1 MAVPK
6 FYEFFGS
13 FLRAIEDGEI
23 HKAKDVYKAIAADMK
38 LSEEDMAEQLP
49 SQRQATYINRIN
61 WARTY
66 LDRAGLIRTPAR
78 GQYQI
83 TEEGKRVLAANVP
96 IDLNY
101 LDRYEAF
108 RKFHSANAASTS
120 RTKQAEM
127 TQKEEEEKTPTEI
140 MDMAFEKVN
149 ASLASELMDM
159 VMGLEPTEF
168 ETLVVKLLLKM
179 GYGYGIDDAGRV
191 TRATGDGGIDGIIK
205 EDQLGFNNI
214 YIQAKKWS
222 ADHKVSRP
230 EVQKFAGAL
239 QGEKATK
246 GLFITTTEFTKDAQ
260 EFAANLLGSNI
271 VLIDG
276 TQLTKLMIKYNLGVA
291 VERTFEVKRI
301 DSDFFSED
309 L

>member
-13 FLRAIEDGEI
+13 FLRAVDDGKV
-23 HKAKDVYKAIAADMK
+23 HKSKDVQKAIAVDMN

-49 SQRQATYINRIN
+49 SQRQATYVNRIM

-66 LDRAGLIRTPAR
+66 LDKAGLISTPTR
-78 GQYQI
+78 GHYQI
-83 TEEGKRVLAANVP
+83 TDEGLKALRSGVT

-101 LDRYEAF
+101 LDRYESF
-108 RKFHSANAASTS
+108 RQFHTVNPTG
-120 RTKQAEM
+120 TKQIVSAE
-127 TQKEEEEKTPTEI
+127 QQDDEEKTPTEI
-140 MDMAFEKVN
+140 MNAAFNKMN
-149 ASLASELMDM
+149 ASLAGELMDM

-179 GYGYGIDDAGRV
+179 GYGYGIEDAGKV

-260 EFAANLLGSNI
+260 DFAANLLGSNI

-276 TQLTKLMIKYNLGVA
+276 NQLTKLMIKYNLGVA
-291 VERTFEVKRI
+291 VEQTFEVKRI

>member
-13 FLRAIEDGEI
+13 FLRALSDEKVHESKEVQKSIV
-23 HKAKDVYKAIAADMK
+23 KDMS
-38 LSEEDMAEQLP
+38 LTEEDMAEQLP
-49 SQRQATYINRIN
+49 SQRQATYVNRIN

-66 LDRAGLIRTPAR
+66 LDRAGLITTPSR
-78 GQYQI
+78 GHYLI
-83 TEEGKRVLAANVP
+83 TGEGLKALKSGET
-96 IDLNY
+96 IDLKY
-101 LDRYEAF
+101 LDKYEAF
-108 RKFHSANAASTS
+108 RKFHPSSSGEEKKPPISDN
-120 RTKQAEM
+120 Q
-127 TQKEEEEKTPTEI
+127 QEEEEKTPTE
-140 MDMAFEKVN
+140 MMSAAFEKMN
-149 ASLASELMDM
+149 ASLAGELMDM

-179 GYGYGIDDAGRV
+179 GYGYGIEDAGKV
-191 TRATGDGGIDGIIK
+191 TKATGDGGIDGIIK
-205 EDQLGFNNI
+205 EDHLGFNNI

-222 ADHKVSRP
+222 SDHKVSRP

-246 GLFITTTEFTKDAQ
+246 GLFITTTEFTKDALD
-260 EFAANLLGSNI
+260 FAANLLGSNI

-276 TQLTKLMIKYNLGVA
+276 NQLTKLMIKYNLGVA
-291 VERTFEVKRI
+291 VEQTYEVKRI

>member
-13 FLRAIEDGEI
+13 FLRAVSDGEV
-23 HKAKDVYKAIAADMK
+23 HKSKDVQKTIVSDMN
-38 LSEEDMAEQLP
+38 LTEEDLAEQLP
-49 SQRQATYINRIN
+49 SQRQPTYVNRIM

-66 LDRAGLIRTPAR
+66 LNKAGLITTPAR

-83 TEEGKRVLAANVP
+83 TEEGQKALSSGVP
-96 IDLNY
+96 IDLKY
-101 LDRYEAF
+101 LDQYESF
-108 RKFHSANAASTS
+108 RQFHTVNAQGG
-120 RTKQAEM
+120 KQPVSIV
-127 TQKEEEEKTPTEI
+127 QQEEEKTPTEI
-140 MDMAFEKVN
+140 MNAAFDKVN
-149 ASLASELMDM
+149 ASLASELMNM

-179 GYGYGIDDAGRV
+179 GYGYGIEEAGKV

-246 GLFITTTEFTKDAQ
+246 GLFITTSEFTKDAQ
-260 EFAANLLGSNI
+260 DFAANLLGFNI

-276 TQLTKLMIKYNLGVA
+276 NQLTKLMIKYNLGVA
-291 VERTFEVKRI
+291 VEQTYEVKRV

>member
-13 FLRAIEDGEI
+13 FLRAVSDGEV
-23 HKAKDVYKAIAADMK
+23 HKSKDVQKTIVSDMN
-38 LSEEDMAEQLP
+38 LTEEDLAEQLP
-49 SQRQATYINRIN
+49 SQRQPTYVNRIM

-66 LDRAGLIRTPAR
+66 LNKAGLITTPAR

-83 TEEGKRVLAANVP
+83 TEEGQKALSSGVP
-96 IDLNY
+96 IDLKY
-101 LDRYEAF
+101 LDQYESF
-108 RKFHSANAASTS
+108 RQFHTVNAQGG
-120 RTKQAEM
+120 KQPVSIV
-127 TQKEEEEKTPTEI
+127 QQEEEKTPTEI
-140 MDMAFEKVN
+140 MNAAFDKVN
-149 ASLASELMDM
+149 ASLASELMNM

-179 GYGYGIDDAGRV
+179 GYGYGIEEAGKV

-246 GLFITTTEFTKDAQ
+246 GLFITTSEFTKDAQ
-260 EFAANLLGSNI
+260 DFAANLLGSNI

-276 TQLTKLMIKYNLGVA
+276 NQLTKLMIKYNLGVA
-291 VERTFEVKRI
+291 VEQTYEVKRV

>member
-13 FLRAIEDGEI
+13 FLRAVEDGKV
-23 HKAKDVYKAIAADMK
+23 HKSKDVQKSIAADMN

-49 SQRQATYINRIN
+49 SQRQATYVNRIM

-66 LDRAGLIRTPAR
+66 LDKAGLITTPTR
-78 GQYQI
+78 GHYQI
-83 TEEGKRVLAANVP
+83 TDEGLKALRSGAT

-101 LDRYEAF
+101 LDRYESF
-108 RKFHSANAASTS
+108 RQFHTVNTS
-120 RTKQAEM
+120 GGKQHGSEE
-127 TQKEEEEKTPTEI
+127 QKDEEEKTPTEI
-140 MDMAFEKVN
+140 MTAAFDKMN
-149 ASLASELMDM
+149 ASLAGDLMDM

-179 GYGYGIDDAGRV
+179 GYGYGIEDAGKV

-239 QGEKATK
+239 QGEKASK
-246 GLFITTTEFTKDAQ
+246 GLFITTSEFTKDAQ
-260 EFAANLLGSNI
+260 AFASMPNSQI
-271 VLIDG
+271 VLVDG
-276 TQLTKLMIKYNLGVA
+276 NQLTKLMIKYNLGVA
-291 VERTFEVKRI
+291 VEQTFEVKRI

>member
-6 FYEFFGS
+6 FYEFFNS
-13 FLRAIEDGEI
+13 FLRAVEDGEI
-23 HKAKDVYKAIAADMK
+23 HKSKDVTKRIAADMN
-38 LSEEDMAEQLP
+38 LTEEDMAEQLP
-49 SQRQATYINRIN
+49 SQRQATYVNRIM

-66 LDRAGLIRTPAR
+66 LDKAGLIRTPAR

-83 TEEGKRVLAANVP
+83 TEEGKKVLASNIP
-96 IDLNY
+96 LDLKY
-101 LDRYEAF
+101 LERYDSF
-108 RKFHSANAASTS
+108 RKFHTVNSSEGKP
-120 RTKQAEM
+120 KQKE
-127 TQKEEEEKTPTEI
+127 TVQPEEEEKTPTEI
-140 MDMAFEKVN
+140 MSAAFEKVN
-149 ASLASELMDM
+149 ASLAAELMDM

-168 ETLVVKLLLKM
+168 EALVVKLLLKM
-179 GYGYGIDDAGRV
+179 GYGNGIDDAGRV

-246 GLFITTTEFTKDAQ
+246 GLFITTTEFTKDARD
-260 EFAANLLGSNI
+260 FAANLLGSNI
-271 VLIDG
+271 VLVDG
-276 TQLTKLMIKYNLGVA
+276 NQLTKLMIKFNLGVA
-291 VERTFEVKRI
+291 VDQTFEVKRI

>member
-13 FLRAIEDGEI
+13 FLRAVSDGEI
-23 HKAKDVYKAIAADMK
+23 HKSKDVQRAIAADMN
-38 LSEEDMAEQLP
+38 LTEEDMAEQLP

-66 LDRAGLIRTPAR
+66 LDKAGLITTPLR
-78 GQYQI
+78 GQYRI
-83 TEEGKRVLAANVP
+83 TDEGLKALKSGET
-96 IDLNY
+96 IDLKY
-101 LDRYEAF
+101 LDRNEEF
-108 RKFHSANAASTS
+108 KKFHTINYSESKPHVIPS
-120 RTKQAEM
+120 PQ
-127 TQKEEEEKTPTEI
+127 EEEEKTPTEI
-140 MDMAFEKVN
+140 MNAAFDKVN
-149 ASLASELMDM
+149 ASLASDLMDM

-179 GYGYGIDDAGRV
+179 GYGYGIEDAGKV

-222 ADHKVSRP
+222 ADHKISRP
-230 EVQKFAGAL
+230 EIQKFAGAL
-239 QGEKATK
+239 QGERATK

-260 EFAANLLGSNI
+260 DFAANLLSSNI

-276 TQLTKLMIKYNLGVA
+276 NQLTKLMIKYNLGVA
-291 VERTFEVKRI
+291 VEQTYEVKRI

>member
-13 FLRAIEDGEI
+13 FLRAVSDGEI
-23 HKAKDVYKAIAADMK
+23 HKSKEVQKTIAADMQ

-49 SQRQATYINRIN
+49 SQRQATYVNRIM

-66 LDRAGLIRTPAR
+66 LDKAGLITTPAR

-83 TEEGKRVLAANVP
+83 TDEGRKALASGVP
-96 IDLNY
+96 IDLKY
-101 LDRYEAF
+101 LDRYDSF
-108 RKFHSANAASTS
+108 RKFHVYNPGEGKPAQTAVSQT
-120 RTKQAEM
+120 
-127 TQKEEEEKTPTEI
+127 EEEEKTPIEI
-140 MDMAFEKVN
+140 MNAAFNKVN
-149 ASLASELMDM
+149 ASLAGELMDL
-159 VMGLEPTEF
+159 VMNLEPTEF
-168 ETLVVKLLLKM
+168 ESLVVKLLLKM
-179 GYGYGIDDAGRV
+179 GYGNGIEDAGKV
-191 TRATGDGGIDGIIK
+191 TKATGDGGIDGVIK
-205 EDQLGFNNI
+205 EDQLGFNSI

-230 EVQKFAGAL
+230 EIQKFAGAL

-246 GLFITTTEFTKDAQ
+246 GLFITTTDFTKDA
-260 EFAANLLGSNI
+260 EDYAANLRGSNI
-271 VLIDG
+271 VLING
-276 TQLTKLMIKYNLGVA
+276 NQLTKLMIRYNLGVA
-291 VERTFEVKRI
+291 VDQTYEVKRI

>member
-1 MAVPK
+1 MLCQFTFKNYKSYRDETILDMQAVSSQGFEHSLLPDGNK
-6 FYEFFGS
+6 QE
-13 FLRAIEDGEI
+13 LLPVAAIYGPNAGG
-23 HKAKDVYKAIAADMK
+23 KSNV
-38 LSEEDMAEQLP
+38 
-49 SQRQATYINRIN
+49 
-61 WARTY
+61 
-66 LDRAGLIRTPAR
+66 LDALKCLHSLVVFPILLFR
-78 GQYQI
+78 GQTTAQA
-83 TEEGKRVLAANVP
+83 VNCVP
-96 IDLNY
+96 FLFD
-101 LDRYEAF
+101 
-108 RKFHSANAASTS
+108 
-120 RTKQAEM
+120 
-127 TQKEEEEKTPTEI
+127 EKTPE
-140 MDMAFEKVN
+140 
-149 ASLASELMDM
+149 
-159 VMGLEPTEF
+159 EPTEF

-179 GYGYGIDDAGRV
+179 GYGYGIEDAGMV

-260 EFAANLLGSNI
+260 DFAANLLGSNI

-276 TQLTKLMIKYNLGVA
+276 NQLTKLMIKYNLGVA
-291 VERTFEVKRI
+291 VEQTFEVKRI

>member
-1 MAVPK
+1 MAIPK

-13 FLRAIEDGEI
+13 FLRAISDGQI
-23 HKAKDVYKAIAADMK
+23 YKSKEVHRKIAADMN
-38 LSEEDMAEQLP
+38 LSADDMAEQLP
-49 SQRQATYINRIN
+49 SQQQAKYVNRIN

-66 LDRAGLIRTPAR
+66 LDKAGLIITPSR

-83 TEEGKRVLAANVP
+83 TDEGLKALNSGEA
-96 IDLNY
+96 IDLKY
-101 LDRYEAF
+101 LERYESF
-108 RKFHSANAASTS
+108 RKFHTINQDESKYPTPSP
-120 RTKQAEM
+120 Q
-127 TQKEEEEKTPTEI
+127 EEEEKTPTEI
-140 MDMAFEKVN
+140 MNAAYEKVN
-149 ASLASELMDM
+149 ASLASELMEM
-159 VMGLEPTEF
+159 VMGLESTEF

-179 GYGYGIDDAGRV
+179 GYGYGIEGAGMV

-222 ADHKVSRP
+222 TDHKVSRP
-230 EVQKFAGAL
+230 EIQKFAGAL

-260 EFAANLLGSNI
+260 DFAANLLSSNI

-276 TQLTKLMIKYNLGVA
+276 NQLTKLMIKYNLGVA
-291 VERTFEVKRI
+291 VEQTYEIKRI

>member
-13 FLRAIEDGEI
+13 FLRAVDDGKV
-23 HKAKDVYKAIAADMK
+23 HKSKDVQKSIAADMN

-49 SQRQATYINRIN
+49 SQRQATYVNRIM

-66 LDRAGLIRTPAR
+66 LDKAGLISTPTR
-78 GQYQI
+78 GHYQI
-83 TEEGKRVLAANVP
+83 TDEGLKALRSGVT

-101 LDRYEAF
+101 LDRYESF
-108 RKFHSANAASTS
+108 RQFHTVNPTG
-120 RTKQAEM
+120 TKQIVSAE
-127 TQKEEEEKTPTEI
+127 QQDDEEKTPTEI
-140 MDMAFEKVN
+140 MNAAFNKMN
-149 ASLASELMDM
+149 ASLAGELMDM

-179 GYGYGIDDAGRV
+179 GYGYGIEDAGKV

-260 EFAANLLGSNI
+260 DFAANLLGSNI

-276 TQLTKLMIKYNLGVA
+276 NQLTKLMIKYNLGVA
-291 VERTFEVKRI
+291 VEQTFEVKRI

>member
-13 FLRAIEDGEI
+13 FLRALSDGNV
-23 HKAKDVYKAIAADMK
+23 HKAKDVQKTIAADMS
-38 LSEEDMAEQLP
+38 LSESDMAEQLP
-49 SQRQATYINRIN
+49 SQRQATYVNRIN

-66 LDRAGLIRTPAR
+66 LDRAGLISTPTR
-78 GQYQI
+78 GHYQI
-83 TEEGKRVLAANVP
+83 TSEGMKALQSGET
-96 IDLNY
+96 IDLKY
-101 LDRYEAF
+101 LDRYESF
-108 RKFHSANAASTS
+108 QQFHAVAPAGGQQLQTDAA
-120 RTKQAEM
+120 Q
-127 TQKEEEEKTPTEI
+127 QEEEEKTPTEI
-140 MDMAFEKVN
+140 MSAAFDKMN
-149 ASLASELMDM
+149 ASLAGDLMDM

-179 GYGYGIDDAGRV
+179 GYGYGIEDAGKV

-222 ADHKVSRP
+222 TDHKVSRP

-260 EFAANLLGSNI
+260 DFAANLLGSNI

-276 TQLTKLMIKYNLGVA
+276 NQLTKLMIKYNLGVA
-291 VERTFEVKRI
+291 VEQTFEVKRI

>member
-13 FLRAIEDGEI
+13 FLRAVSDGEI
-23 HKAKDVYKAIAADMK
+23 HKSKDVQRAIAADMN
-38 LSEEDMAEQLP
+38 LTAEDMAEQLP

-66 LDRAGLIRTPAR
+66 LDKAGLITTPSR
-78 GQYQI
+78 GQYRI
-83 TEEGKRVLAANVP
+83 TDEGLKALRSGET
-96 IDLNY
+96 IDLKY
-101 LDRYEAF
+101 LDRNEEF
-108 RKFHSANAASTS
+108 KKFHTINYGESKPHVIPSP
-120 RTKQAEM
+120 Q
-127 TQKEEEEKTPTEI
+127 EEEEKTPTEI
-140 MDMAFEKVN
+140 MNAAFDKVN
-149 ASLASELMDM
+149 ASLASDLMDM

-179 GYGYGIDDAGRV
+179 GYGYGIEDAGKV

-260 EFAANLLGSNI
+260 DFAANLLSSNI

-276 TQLTKLMIKYNLGVA
+276 SQLTKLMIKYNLGVA
-291 VERTFEVKRI
+291 VEQTYEVKRI

>member
-1 MAVPK
+1 MSVPK

-13 FLRAIEDGEI
+13 FLRAVSDGEI
-23 HKAKDVYKAIAADMK
+23 HKSKDVQKEIAKDMN
-38 LSEEDMAEQLP
+38 LTEEDMAEQLP

-66 LDRAGLIRTPAR
+66 LDKAGLIRTPAR

-83 TEEGKRVLAANVP
+83 TEEGVKVLRSGEK
-96 IDLNY
+96 IDLKY
-101 LDRYEAF
+101 LDRYPEFKAF
-108 RKFHSANAASTS
+108 HTINPSE
-120 RTKQAEM
+120 TKPHDNP
-127 TQKEEEEKTPTEI
+127 TQQDEEEKTPTEI
-140 MDMAFEKVN
+140 MNAAFDKVN
-149 ASLASELMDM
+149 ASLASDLMDM
-159 VMGLEPTEF
+159 IMGLEPTEF

-179 GYGYGIDDAGRV
+179 GYGNGIEDAGKV

-222 ADHKVSRP
+222 AEHKVSRP
-230 EVQKFAGAL
+230 EIQKFAGAL

-260 EFAANLLGSNI
+260 DFAANLLSSNI

-276 TQLTKLMIKYNLGVA
+276 NQLTRLMIKYNLGVA
-291 VERTFEVKRI
+291 VEQTYEIKRI

>member
-13 FLRAIEDGEI
+13 FLHAVDDGNV
-23 HKAKDVYKAIAADMK
+23 HKSKDVQKSIAVDMN

-49 SQRQATYINRIN
+49 SQRQATYVNRIN

-66 LDRAGLIRTPAR
+66 LDRAGLIKTPTR
-78 GQYQI
+78 GHYQI
-83 TEEGKRVLAANVP
+83 TDEGLKALQSGET

-101 LDRYEAF
+101 LDRYESF
-108 RKFHSANAASTS
+108 RQFHTVNPISGEQPASEE
-120 RTKQAEM
+120 Q
-127 TQKEEEEKTPTEI
+127 QEEEEKTPTEI
-140 MDMAFEKVN
+140 MSAAFDKMN
-149 ASLASELMDM
+149 ASLAGELMDM

-179 GYGYGIDDAGRV
+179 GYGYGIENAGKV

-222 ADHKVSRP
+222 TDHKVSRP

-246 GLFITTTEFTKDAQ
+246 GLFITTTEFTQDALD
-260 EFAANLLGSNI
+260 FAANLLGSNI

-276 TQLTKLMIKYNLGVA
+276 NQLTKLMIKNNLGVA
-291 VERTFEVKRI
+291 VEQIYEVKRV

>member
-13 FLRAIEDGEI
+13 FLRALSDGEI
-23 HKAKDVYKAIAADMK
+23 HKSKEVQKTIVSDMK
-38 LSEEDMAEQLP
+38 LTDEDLAEQLP
-49 SQRQATYINRIN
+49 SQRQPTYVNRIM

-66 LDRAGLIRTPAR
+66 LDKAGLIKTPAR

-83 TEEGKRVLAANVP
+83 TNEGKKALAANVP
-96 IDLNY
+96 IDLKY
-101 LDRYEAF
+101 LDQYEAF
-108 RKFHSANAASTS
+108 RKFHAVNPDGKKSSQHTS
-120 RTKQAEM
+120 DQS
-127 TQKEEEEKTPTEI
+127 EEEKTPTEI
-140 MDMAFEKVN
+140 MNAAFDKVN

-159 VMGLEPTEF
+159 IMALEPTGF

-179 GYGYGIDDAGRV
+179 GYGNGIEDAGKV

-230 EVQKFAGAL
+230 ELQKFAGAL

-246 GLFITTTEFTKDAQ
+246 GLFITTTEFTKDAK
-260 EFAANLLGSNI
+260 EFAANLLSSNI
-271 VLIDG
+271 VLVDG
-276 TQLTKLMIKYNLGVA
+276 NQLTKLMIKYNLGVA
-291 VERTFEVKRI
+291 VEQTYEVKRI

>member
-1 MAVPK
+1 MSVPK

-13 FLRAIEDGEI
+13 FLRAVSDGEI
-23 HKAKDVYKAIAADMK
+23 HKSKDVQKAIALDMN
-38 LSEEDMAEQLP
+38 LTEEDMAEQLP
-49 SQRQATYINRIN
+49 SQRQATYLNRIN

-66 LDRAGLIRTPAR
+66 LDKAGLIKTPAR

-83 TEEGKRVLAANVP
+83 TEEGLKVLRSGDT
-96 IDLNY
+96 IDLKY
-101 LDRYEAF
+101 LDRYPEFKAF
-108 RKFHSANAASTS
+108 HTINIGETKPQDNSTP
-120 RTKQAEM
+120 QD
-127 TQKEEEEKTPTEI
+127 EEEKTPTEI
-140 MDMAFEKVN
+140 MNAAFDKVN
-149 ASLASELMDM
+149 ASLASDLMDM

-179 GYGYGIDDAGRV
+179 GYGYGIEDAGKV

-260 EFAANLLGSNI
+260 DFAANLLSSNI

-276 TQLTKLMIKYNLGVA
+276 NQLTKLMIRYNLGVA
-291 VERTFEVKRI
+291 VEQTYEIKRI

>member
-13 FLRAIEDGEI
+13 FLRAVDDGKV
-23 HKAKDVYKAIAADMK
+23 HKSKDVQKSIAADMN

-49 SQRQATYINRIN
+49 SQRQATYVNRIM

-66 LDRAGLIRTPAR
+66 LDKAGLITTPVR
-78 GQYQI
+78 GHYQI
-83 TEEGKRVLAANVP
+83 TDEGLKALRSGVT

-101 LDRYEAF
+101 LDRYESF
-108 RKFHSANAASTS
+108 RQFHTVNPTG
-120 RTKQAEM
+120 TKQVVSAE
-127 TQKEEEEKTPTEI
+127 QQDDEEKTPTEI
-140 MDMAFEKVN
+140 MNAAFNKMN
-149 ASLASELMDM
+149 ASLAGELMDM
-159 VMGLEPTEF
+159 VMGLEPTDF

-179 GYGYGIDDAGRV
+179 GYGYGIEDAGKV

-239 QGEKATK
+239 QGEKVSK
-246 GLFITTTEFTKDAQ
+246 GLFITTSEFTKDAQ
-260 EFAANLLGSNI
+260 TFASMPNSRI
-271 VLIDG
+271 VLVDG
-276 TQLTKLMIKYNLGVA
+276 NQLTKLMIKYNLGVA
-291 VERTFEVKRI
+291 VEQTFEVKRI

>member
-13 FLRAIEDGEI
+13 FLRALSDGNV
-23 HKAKDVYKAIAADMK
+23 HKSKDVQKAIAVDMN
-38 LSEEDMAEQLP
+38 LSPEDMVEQLP
-49 SQRQATYINRIN
+49 SQRQATYVNRIN

-66 LDRAGLIRTPAR
+66 LDRAGLITTPTR
-78 GQYQI
+78 GHYQI
-83 TEEGKRVLAANVP
+83 TDEGRKALQSGET
-96 IDLNY
+96 IDLDY
-101 LDRYEAF
+101 LDRYESF
-108 RKFHSANAASTS
+108 RQFHTVNPSGE
-120 RTKQAEM
+120 KQSQTVMA
-127 TQKEEEEKTPTEI
+127 QQEEEEKTPTEI
-140 MDMAFEKVN
+140 MSAAFEKMN
-149 ASLASELMDM
+149 SSLAGDLMDM

-179 GYGYGIDDAGRV
+179 GYGYGIEDAGKV

-260 EFAANLLGSNI
+260 DFAANLLGSNI

-276 TQLTKLMIKYNLGVA
+276 NQLTKLMIKYNLGVA
-291 VERTFEVKRI
+291 VEQTFEVKRI

>member
-6 FYEFFGS
+6 FYEFFVS
-13 FLRAIEDGEI
+13 FLRAVDDGKV
-23 HKAKDVYKAIAADMK
+23 HKSKDVQKSIAVDMN
-38 LSEEDMAEQLP
+38 LSDEDMAEQLP
-49 SQRQATYINRIN
+49 SQRQATYVNRIN

-66 LDRAGLIRTPAR
+66 LDRAGLIRTPTR
-78 GQYQI
+78 GHYQI
-83 TEEGKRVLAANVP
+83 TEEGLKALQTGET
-96 IDLNY
+96 IDLKY
-101 LDRYEAF
+101 LDRYESF
-108 RKFHSANAASTS
+108 RQFHTVNSSGE
-120 RTKQAEM
+120 KQSQTITA
-127 TQKEEEEKTPTEI
+127 QQEEEEKTPTEI
-140 MDMAFEKVN
+140 MSAAFDKMN
-149 ASLASELMDM
+149 ATLAGELMDM

-179 GYGYGIDDAGRV
+179 GYGYGIEDAGKV

-260 EFAANLLGSNI
+260 DFAANLLGSNI

-276 TQLTKLMIKYNLGVA
+276 NQLTKLMIKYNLGVA
-291 VERTFEVKRI
+291 VEQTFEVKRI

>member
-13 FLRAIEDGEI
+13 FLRAVDDGNV
-23 HKAKDVYKAIAADMK
+23 HKSKDVQKAIAVDMN
-38 LSEEDMAEQLP
+38 LSAEDMVEQLP
-49 SQRQATYINRIN
+49 SQRQATYVNRIN

-66 LDRAGLIRTPAR
+66 LDRAGLITTPTR
-78 GQYQI
+78 GHYQI
-83 TEEGKRVLAANVP
+83 TDEGRKALQSGET
-96 IDLNY
+96 IDLDY
-101 LDRYEAF
+101 LDRYESF
-108 RKFHSANAASTS
+108 RQFHMVNPSGE
-120 RTKQAEM
+120 KQSQTVMA
-127 TQKEEEEKTPTEI
+127 QQEEEEKTPTEI
-140 MDMAFEKVN
+140 MSAAFEKMN
-149 ASLASELMDM
+149 SSLAGDLMDM

-179 GYGYGIDDAGRV
+179 GYGYGIEDAGKV

-260 EFAANLLGSNI
+260 DFAANLLGSNI

-276 TQLTKLMIKYNLGVA
+276 NQLTKLMIKYNLGVA
-291 VERTFEVKRI
+291 VEQTYEIKRV

>member
-13 FLRAIEDGEI
+13 FLRAVSDGEI
-23 HKAKDVYKAIAADMK
+23 HKSKEVQKTIVADMN
-38 LSEEDMAEQLP
+38 LTEEDLAEQLP
-49 SQRQATYINRIN
+49 SQRQPTYVNRIM

-66 LDRAGLIRTPAR
+66 LDKAGLITTPSR

-83 TEEGKRVLAANVP
+83 TEEGLKALSSGVP
-96 IDLNY
+96 IDLKY
-101 LDRYEAF
+101 LDQYESF
-108 RKFHSANAASTS
+108 RQFHTVNTQGDKPPVSAG
-120 RTKQAEM
+120 Q
-127 TQKEEEEKTPTEI
+127 QEEEEKTPTEI
-140 MDMAFEKVN
+140 MNAAFDKVN
-149 ASLASELMDM
+149 ASLASELMNM

-179 GYGYGIDDAGRV
+179 GYGYGIEEAGKV

-222 ADHKVSRP
+222 ADHRVSRP

-246 GLFITTTEFTKDAQ
+246 GLFITTSEFTKDAQ
-260 EFAANLLGSNI
+260 DFATNLLGSNI

-276 TQLTKLMIKYNLGVA
+276 NQLTKLMIKYNLGVA
-291 VERTFEVKRI
+291 VEQTYEVKRI

>member
-13 FLRAIEDGEI
+13 FLRAVSDGEI
-23 HKAKDVYKAIAADMK
+23 HKSKDVQRAIAADMN
-38 LSEEDMAEQLP
+38 LTEEDMAEQLP

-66 LDRAGLIRTPAR
+66 LDKAGLITTPLR
-78 GQYQI
+78 GQYRI
-83 TEEGKRVLAANVP
+83 TDEGLKALESGET
-96 IDLNY
+96 IDLKY
-101 LDRYEAF
+101 LDRNEEF
-108 RKFHSANAASTS
+108 KKFHTINYSESKPHVIPS
-120 RTKQAEM
+120 PQ
-127 TQKEEEEKTPTEI
+127 EEEEKTPTEI
-140 MDMAFEKVN
+140 MNAAFDKVN
-149 ASLASELMDM
+149 ASLASDLMEM

-179 GYGYGIDDAGRV
+179 GYGYGIEDAGKV

-230 EVQKFAGAL
+230 EIQKFAGAL
-239 QGEKATK
+239 QGERATK

-260 EFAANLLGSNI
+260 DFAANLLSSNI

-276 TQLTKLMIKYNLGVA
+276 NQLTKLMIKYNLGVA
-291 VERTFEVKRI
+291 VEQTYEVKRI

>member
-13 FLRAIEDGEI
+13 FLHAVNDGKV
-23 HKAKDVYKAIAADMK
+23 HKSKDVQKSIAADMN

-49 SQRQATYINRIN
+49 SQRQATYVNRIN

-66 LDRAGLIRTPAR
+66 LDRAGLIKTPTR
-78 GQYQI
+78 GHYQI
-83 TEEGKRVLAANVP
+83 TDEGRKALQSGET

-101 LDRYEAF
+101 LDRYESF
-108 RKFHSANAASTS
+108 RQFHTVNPTGE
-120 RTKQAEM
+120 KQSVSSE
-127 TQKEEEEKTPTEI
+127 QQEEEEKTPTEI
-140 MDMAFEKVN
+140 MSAAFDKMN
-149 ASLASELMDM
+149 ASLAGDLMDM
-159 VMGLEPTEF
+159 VLGLEPTEF

-179 GYGYGIDDAGRV
+179 GYGYGIEDAGKV

-260 EFAANLLGSNI
+260 EFADNLLGSNI

-276 TQLTKLMIKYNLGVA
+276 NQLTKLMIKYNLGVA
-291 VERTFEVKRI
+291 VEQTFEVKRI

>member
-1 MAVPK
+1 MSVPK

-13 FLRAIEDGEI
+13 FLRALSDGNV
-23 HKAKDVYKAIAADMK
+23 HKSKDVQKSIVIDMN
-38 LSEEDMAEQLP
+38 LSEDDIAEQLP
-49 SQRQATYINRIN
+49 SQRQATYVNRIN

-66 LDRAGLIRTPAR
+66 LDRAGLIETPTR
-78 GQYQI
+78 GHYQI
-83 TEEGKRVLAANVP
+83 TDEGQKALQSGET

-101 LDRYEAF
+101 LDRYESF
-108 RKFHSANAASTS
+108 RQFHTVNSNGGKQPVSTE
-120 RTKQAEM
+120 Q
-127 TQKEEEEKTPTEI
+127 QDEEEKTPTEI
-140 MDMAFEKVN
+140 MSAAFDKMN
-149 ASLASELMDM
+149 ASLAGDLMDM

-179 GYGYGIDDAGRV
+179 GYGYGIEDAGKV

-260 EFAANLLGSNI
+260 DFAANLLGSNI

-276 TQLTKLMIKYNLGVA
+276 NQLTKLMIKYNLGVA
-291 VERTFEVKRI
+291 VEQTFEVKRI

>member
-13 FLRAIEDGEI
+13 FLRAVSDGKI
-23 HKAKDVYKAIAADMK
+23 HTSKEVQKAIATDMN

-49 SQRQATYINRIN
+49 SQRQATYVNRIN

-66 LDRAGLIRTPAR
+66 LDKAGLITTPTR
-78 GQYQI
+78 GHYQI
-83 TEEGKRVLAANVP
+83 TDEGLKALQSGET
-96 IDLNY
+96 IDLKY
-101 LDRYEAF
+101 LDRYESF
-108 RKFHSANAASTS
+108 REFHTVSPTGG
-120 RTKQAEM
+120 KQD
-127 TQKEEEEKTPTEI
+127 TFTPQQEEEEKTPTEI
-140 MDMAFEKVN
+140 MNAAFEKVN
-149 ASLASELMDM
+149 ASLAGELMNM

-179 GYGYGIDDAGRV
+179 GYGYGIEEAGKV

-214 YIQAKKWS
+214 YIQAKKWAS
-222 ADHKVSRP
+222 DHKVSRP

-246 GLFITTTEFTKDAQ
+246 GLFITTSEFTKDAQ
-260 EFAANLLGSNI
+260 DFAANLLGSNI

-276 TQLTKLMIKYNLGVA
+276 NQLTKLMIKYNLGVA
-291 VERTFEVKRI
+291 VEQTYEVKRV

>member
-13 FLRAIEDGEI
+13 FLRALSDGNV
-23 HKAKDVYKAIAADMK
+23 HKSKDVQKAIAVDMN
-38 LSEEDMAEQLP
+38 LSPEDMVEQLP
-49 SQRQATYINRIN
+49 SQRQATYVNRIN

-66 LDRAGLIRTPAR
+66 LDRAGLITTPTR
-78 GQYQI
+78 GHYQI
-83 TEEGKRVLAANVP
+83 TDEGRKALQSGET
-96 IDLNY
+96 IDLDY
-101 LDRYEAF
+101 LDRYESF
-108 RKFHSANAASTS
+108 RQFHTVNPSGE
-120 RTKQAEM
+120 KQSQTVMA
-127 TQKEEEEKTPTEI
+127 QQEEEEKTPTEI
-140 MDMAFEKVN
+140 MSAAFEKMN
-149 ASLASELMDM
+149 SSLAGDLMDM

-179 GYGYGIDDAGRV
+179 GYGYGIEDAGMV

-260 EFAANLLGSNI
+260 DFAANLLGSNI

-276 TQLTKLMIKYNLGVA
+276 NQLTKLMIKYNLGVA
-291 VERTFEVKRI
+291 VEQTFEVKRI